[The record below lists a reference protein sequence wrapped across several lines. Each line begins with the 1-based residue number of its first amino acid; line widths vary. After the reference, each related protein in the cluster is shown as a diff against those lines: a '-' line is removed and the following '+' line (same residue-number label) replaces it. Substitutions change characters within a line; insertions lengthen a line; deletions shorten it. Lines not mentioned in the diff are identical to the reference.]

1 MIIYIIEL
9 TEAKRE
15 LIFSHKHSMNIRM
28 RKAQVQKIKIV
39 QIAQIQ
45 RIQNLEY
52 FTKDSKRLLFFWRT
66 KKNT

>member
-1 MIIYIIEL
+1 
-9 TEAKRE
+9 
-15 LIFSHKHSMNIRM
+15 MNIRM
-28 RKAQVQKIKIV
+28 RKARSTKDKIV

-52 FTKDSKRLLFFWRT
+52 FTKDSKDCYFWAYK